1 LTQQSELPAKMQ
13 GTLIA
18 KQWWSLY
25 MLKWKNFVLDKIKQF
40 PFGNLEILTF
50 LNPETSNS
58 NTNKQVYWVVGNLF
72 HLFARYKVQGGLWNK
87 LNLNHPMFNFGTCLW
102 YFWYRARLKQG
113 GWSGIWLTLSKCEM

>member
-1 LTQQSELPAKMQ
+1 
-13 GTLIA
+13 
-18 KQWWSLY
+18 

-72 HLFARYKVQGGLWNK
+72 HLFARYKVQGGL
-87 LNLNHPMFNFGTCLW
+87 
-102 YFWYRARLKQG
+102 
-113 GWSGIWLTLSKCEM
+113 